1 MYPPNTMGSHRPMK
15 PGYGPGPGQ
24 MHPPGQ
30 MPPQGQMPPG
40 QMPPQMVVVQPSS
53 TAMLPFNVDSELN
66 IYSKVY
72 VAKEFDYFRIFHRCE
87 WVMQDYIVYGEL
99 PDGDK
104 KILFTVRQHF
114 QCCKYCDDFSIP
126 CLCCEYM
133 CCNKIV
139 FQMDYKRNNTNFYTQ
154 GFNIQKGCYCCK
166 CNFCKCGCFP
176 PSILFL
182 RENIDADNPDF
193 NVGVQKGQTV
203 EQNCCGD
210 RKVQYDT
217 QEGLKGPAIKLQCCN
232 ICKHQCANCCTCGL
246 CGCDV
251 EMIIED
257 GNGSQTGTIEVPN
270 GSCSKKVEGTCCLL
284 PGRHYVVN
292 FPPSSNS
299 TEKFQIIA
307 DLIHFDLVNKIL

>member
-1 MYPPNTMGSHRPMK
+1 MYPPSNRPMMK
-15 PGYGPGPGQ
+15 PGP
-24 MHPPGQ
+24 MPGQ
-30 MPPQGQMPPG
+30 MPPHGMPPG
-40 QMPPQMVVVQPSS
+40 QVAVVPMQS
-53 TAMLPFNVDSELN
+53 TAMLPFDVNSELN
-66 IYSKVY
+66 IYQRVY
-72 VAKEFDYFRIFHRCE
+72 VTKQFDYFRIFHRCE
-87 WVMQDYIVYGEL
+87 FVLQDYIVYGEL

-114 QCCKYCDDFSIP
+114 QCCKYCDNCSIN
-126 CLCCEYM
+126 CLFCEYM
-133 CCNKIV
+133 CCNRIV
-139 FQMDYKRNNTNFYTQ
+139 FQLDYKRNNTNFYTQ

-166 CNFCKCGCFP
+166 CNFCKCACCP

-182 RENIDADNPDF
+182 RENIDPDNPDF

-210 RKVQYDT
+210 RKVHYDT
-217 QEGLKGPAIKLQCCN
+217 QEGLKGPAVKLQCCN
-232 ICKHQCANCCTCGL
+232 ICKHQCAKCCSCGL
-246 CGCDV
+246 FGCDI

-284 PGRHYVVN
+284 PGSHYIVN
-292 FPPSSNS
+292 FPANSNS

-307 DLIHFDLVNKIL
+307 DLIHFDIANQIL